1 MDILFHG
8 TIAKDNENLSH
19 NEDAYEFSLKDKR
32 IAISDGATNSFDSKN
47 WANIIVKKF
56 VCNPKLNKSWI
67 IDAIREYNLL
77 HDYSTLSWSK
87 QAAFERGSFASLI
100 GVELLE
106 EQLTVTSFGDSIAIL
121 LDGDKFI
128 DSFPYIISEDFNK
141 HPELIA
147 TFFKYNTF
155 FEKDIDLSKYQKNWC
170 INNFDKPILI
180 CMTDA
185 FGQWALRNKEKDSD
199 KWDVICNIRTQE
211 DLAILVEN
219 ERLSKDMKIDD
230 TTLIIVDLIGDD
242 K

>member
-8 TIAKDNENLSH
+8 TIAKDNENPSH
-19 NEDAYEFSLKDKR
+19 NEDAYEFSLKEKR
-32 IAISDGATNSFDSKN
+32 IAISDGATNSFDSKS

-56 VCNPKLNKSWI
+56 VSNPELNKSWI

-106 EQLTVTSFGDSIAIL
+106 KQLTVTSFGDSIAIL
-121 LDGDKFI
+121 LDGNNFI

-147 TFFKYNTF
+147 TFLKYNTF

-170 INNFDKPILI
+170 INNFNKPILI

-211 DLAILVEN
+211 DLDILVEN
-219 ERLSKDMKIDD
+219 ERLSKDMKVDD
-230 TTLIIVDLIGDD
+230 TTLIIIDLIGGR
-242 K
+242 